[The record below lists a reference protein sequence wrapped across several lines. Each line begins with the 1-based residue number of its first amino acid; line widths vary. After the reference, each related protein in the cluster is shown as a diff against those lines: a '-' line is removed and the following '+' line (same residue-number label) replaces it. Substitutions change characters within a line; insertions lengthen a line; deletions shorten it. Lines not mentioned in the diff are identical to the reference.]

1 MANKTDTVTLTL
13 FLPLLLICSSP
24 IDYQAGKTRGLR
36 HALLCDAD
44 DDHLDFLNTTPSTTT
59 HGSGSGGG
67 GGGATTTTFGG
78 WKTQTPQAK
87 NKKKKTTT
95 MTQVGKKTDAVEDE
109 ESVGKAEGEA
119 EGEAEEDDEAVV
131 TEAEDERDGSHGV
144 PAFVQWA
151 PLLPSPALRGF
162 KAWAHSILMDSANC
176 FLALH
181 GKHQQRQGRQGQQ
194 QPRRRGQ
201 EEQQEQEQQQ
211 QLPPRHSGDGAGAAF
226 KYVTQLQLQDVT
238 HEGLLPVRKL
248 VTSFLVYPN
257 SATRRRVRA
266 LYQVKKVLSLSLGLF

>member
-1 MANKTDTVTLTL
+1 VAKKTDTDTLTL
-13 FLPLLLICSSP
+13 YLPLLLICSSP

-36 HALLCDAD
+36 HAWLCDAD

-87 NKKKKTTT
+87 KKKKMTTT
-95 MTQVGKKTDAVEDE
+95 TVTQVGKKTDAVEDE
-109 ESVGKAEGEA
+109 ESVGKAEG
-119 EGEAEEDDEAVV
+119 DEAVV
-131 TEAEDERDGSHGV
+131 TEAEDARDGSHGV

-162 KAWAHSILMDSANC
+162 KAWTHSILMDSANC

-211 QLPPRHSGDGAGAAF
+211 QLPPRHSGGGVSGGGGAAAF
-226 KYVTQLQLQDVT
+226 KDVTQLQLQDVT

-266 LYQVKKVLSLSLGLF
+266 LYQVPR